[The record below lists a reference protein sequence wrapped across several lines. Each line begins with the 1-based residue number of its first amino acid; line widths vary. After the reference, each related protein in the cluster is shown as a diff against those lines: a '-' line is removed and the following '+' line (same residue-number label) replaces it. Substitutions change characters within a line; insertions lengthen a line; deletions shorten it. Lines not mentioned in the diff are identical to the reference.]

1 MRKQFVSTLSK
12 LFPEDKRLTLLLGDI
27 GVFGFRDLFSKY
39 PDRTFNIGI
48 LEQTTVSLA
57 SGLSMSGLIP
67 VVHTIAPFLT
77 ERAYE
82 QIKVD
87 LGYQKV
93 ACNLVSV
100 GSSYDYAAL
109 GCTHH
114 CPADVPILSRIPD
127 LQILVPG
134 HQKEFDSL
142 FLENYDN
149 ERVSYFRLSETTNS
163 EANISSE
170 GKNILI
176 KEGGDILIIAVGPM
190 LQRVVEACSGI
201 DATILYCTSVK
212 PFDHLSVQEN
222 LKKKILIIEPYY
234 SGVVLSSLVSSFDG
248 LKADLSCLGVP
259 DNFIHS
265 YGNSEDIDKEIGLDV
280 KSIRE
285 IISKKIND

>member
-1 MRKQFVSTLSK
+1 LRKQFVSTLSK
-12 LFPEDKRLTLLLGDI
+12 LFLEDERLALLLGDI
-27 GVFGFRDLFSKY
+27 GVFGFRDLFKRY
-39 PDRTFNIGI
+39 PERTFNIGI

-87 LGYQKV
+87 LGYQKA

-114 CPADVPILSRIPD
+114 CPADVPILSQVPD

-142 FLENYDN
+142 FVENYSN
-149 ERVSYFRLSETTNS
+149 EKVSYFRLSETTNS
-163 EANISSE
+163 EANISSK
-170 GKNILI
+170 GKNIII
-176 KEGGDILIIAVGPM
+176 KEGGDILIIAIGPM
-190 LQRVVEACSGI
+190 LQRVVEACEGI
-201 DATILYCTSVK
+201 NATILYCTSIK
-212 PFDHLSVQEN
+212 PFDNFSVQEN

-234 SGVVLSSLVSSFDG
+234 SGVVLSNLISSFDA
-248 LKADLSCLGVP
+248 LKADFSCLGVP
-259 DNFIHS
+259 NDFIHS
-265 YGNSEDIDKEIGLDV
+265 YGNSEDIDKDIGLDV

-285 IISKKIND
+285 MILKKIND